1 MNFDVNAALLS
12 VSVYIR
18 ELEGFGKEILSM
30 EESFEGN
37 VWFDW
42 RSRRVN
48 GVGIL

>member
-1 MNFDVNAALLS
+1 
-12 VSVYIR
+12 
-18 ELEGFGKEILSM
+18 M

-48 GVGIL
+48 GVGILQTRGFKVEKGSIRMTKMGVGGE